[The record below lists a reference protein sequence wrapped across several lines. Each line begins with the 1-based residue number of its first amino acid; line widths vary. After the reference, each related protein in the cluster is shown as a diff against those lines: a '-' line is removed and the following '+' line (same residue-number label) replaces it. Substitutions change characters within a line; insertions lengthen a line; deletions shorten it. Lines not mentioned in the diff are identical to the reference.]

1 MKESGSSP
9 TFSTNT
15 KIFCK
20 YLLYSDLRQ
29 QNLGFGGMLMKI
41 FERIVNEDNPP
52 KRWDLLKVGKLS
64 TQFCSSE

>member
-20 YLLYSDLRQ
+20 YVSYSELRQ
-29 QNLGFGGMLMKI
+29 QKGGVGGMRMEI
-41 FERIVNEDNPP
+41 FEKIVNEDNPP
-52 KRWDLLKVGKLS
+52 KR
-64 TQFCSSE
+64 

>member
-20 YLLYSDLRQ
+20 YLSYSDLRQ
-29 QNLGFGGMLMKI
+29 QNLGFGGVLMKI
-41 FERIVNEDNPP
+41 FEKIVSEDNPP
-52 KRWDLLKVGKLS
+52 KR
-64 TQFCSSE
+64 